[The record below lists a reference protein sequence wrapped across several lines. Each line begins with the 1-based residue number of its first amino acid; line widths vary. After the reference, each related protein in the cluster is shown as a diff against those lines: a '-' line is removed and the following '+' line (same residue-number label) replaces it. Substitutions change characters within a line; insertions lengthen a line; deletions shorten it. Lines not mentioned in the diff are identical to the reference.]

1 MNLNT
6 LLISF
11 LKLGVSSFFCIF
23 STMVKADK
31 KEHSDFIEKSVHHL
45 EARGFDTIRVDLD
58 GYEKPK
64 SFLRK
69 KNGTTVTPDIV
80 ANKDG
85 KRYFFEISLKTDEP
99 QLLKTKWVFLDALS
113 RMKSDAFR
121 IITTKGHY
129 KFTDNLLED
138 INLTN
143 KTPIKI

>member
-1 MNLNT
+1 
-6 LLISF
+6 
-11 LKLGVSSFFCIF
+11 
-23 STMVKADK
+23 MVKSEK
-31 KEHSDFIEKSVHHL
+31 KEHEAFFIKSVHHL
-45 EARGFDTIRVDLD
+45 EARGFDKIRVDLD
-58 GYEKPK
+58 GYDKPK

-69 KNGTTVTPDIV
+69 RDGTNMTPDIV

-113 RMKSDAFR
+113 RMKSDSFR

-129 KFTDNLLED
+129 KFTDSVLED
-138 INLTN
+138 INLSN

>member
-1 MNLNT
+1 
-6 LLISF
+6 
-11 LKLGVSSFFCIF
+11 
-23 STMVKADK
+23 MVKSEK
-31 KEHSDFIEKSVHHL
+31 KEHVAFIEKSVHHL
-45 EARGFDTIRVDLD
+45 EARGFDQIRVDLE
-58 GYEKPK
+58 GYDRPK

-69 KNGTTVTPDIV
+69 RDGTNVTPDIV

-129 KFTDNLLED
+129 KFTDSVLED
-138 INLTN
+138 INLSN